1 MTDTFFN
8 VRGRAF
14 FRISCWLYSKLLLL
28 YPDDLY
34 MRYGEEMQWVFREEL
49 KRAARHGL
57 KEYLAMWCTLLSD
70 TALQVGPAAL
80 IRIGIVSSALVG
92 TLAMMMPVLSAIPSS
107 FPKPDPPCLP
117 RVYAS
122 SNMLQSTVSSGVS
135 SAKDE
140 RRALRYLSYVALK
153 TTTH

>member
-1 MTDTFFN
+1 MTKTVFR
-8 VRGRAF
+8 VGGRAF
-14 FRISCWLYSKLLLL
+14 FRRSCWLYSKLLLF

-34 MRYGEEMQWVFREEL
+34 MRYGEEMRWVFREEL
-49 KRAARHGL
+49 KRAARHGR
-57 KEYLAMWCTLLSD
+57 KEYIAMWCTLLRD
-70 TALQVGPAAL
+70 TALQVGPAAI
-80 IRIGIVSSALVG
+80 IRIGIVSSALFG

-122 SNMLQSTVSSGVS
+122 SDMLQSSVSSGVS

-140 RRALRYLSYVALK
+140 RRALRHLSYVALK
-153 TTTH
+153 STRH

>member
-1 MTDTFFN
+1 MTDTFFSA
-8 VRGRAF
+8 RGRAF
-14 FRISCWLYSKLLLL
+14 FRRSCWLYSKLLLL

-57 KEYLAMWCTLLSD
+57 KEYLAMWCTLLRD
-70 TALQVGPAAL
+70 TALQVGPAAI

-92 TLAMMMPVLSAIPSS
+92 TLAMMMPALSAIPSS

-122 SNMLQSTVSSGVS
+122 SNMLQPTVSSGGS
-135 SAKDE
+135 STKDE
-140 RRALRYLSYVALK
+140 RRVFLHLPYVSLRS
-153 TTTH
+153 TRH

>member
-8 VRGRAF
+8 ARGRAF
-14 FRISCWLYSKLLLL
+14 FRRSCWLYSKLLLL

-57 KEYLAMWCTLLSD
+57 KEYLAMWCSLLRD
-70 TALQVGPAAL
+70 TALQVGPAAI

-92 TLAMMMPVLSAIPSS
+92 TLAIMIPVLSAIPSS

-122 SNMLQSTVSSGVS
+122 SNMLQPTVSSGGS
-135 SAKDE
+135 STKDE
-140 RRALRYLSYVALK
+140 RRVFRHLSYVSLK
-153 TTTH
+153 STRH